1 MMVFNSFEF
10 IGYLIIVLIITYVLN
25 KHKLFK
31 SRNTFLLIASWVFY
45 GSFNYWFLLLLGFI
59 TIINYFGAVLIE
71 EYRKYAKTI
80 ETSVIILSIGQ
91 LALMKY
97 AFLYNESI
105 LLPVGLSFFTF
116 QALSYSIDVYRKK
129 IEASRDFVKV
139 SLFISFLPTILSGP
153 IERATNL
160 FPQLESKTPMNYDN
174 LMAGIRLFIW
184 GLFKKLVIAD
194 RLAIYVNQTYAT
206 YQGQSGSTLALAA
219 IFYSIQIYCDFS
231 GYADMAIGVGRILG
245 FKLMENFK
253 FPYFSKT
260 IKQFWRK
267 WHISLTSWFTE
278 YVYFSL
284 GGNRV
289 VKWRWIFNILCIFV
303 LSGIWHGATMAFLIW
318 GLIHGIAYLIE
329 NFMKIRNGNVL
340 YGILCFVVV
349 TLAWIF
355 FRVETFSKASDII
368 GKIFTDFKGIP
379 NTTLNGSSFTFYL
392 TMLLLVIFMI
402 REYFTYK
409 DRNPKKEIIANLE
422 SSLLLLL
429 VAVFGVSGSSFVYF
443 QF

>member
-1 MMVFNSFEF
+1 MVFNSFEF

-80 ETSVIILSIGQ
+80 VTSVIILSIGQ

-174 LMAGIRLFIW
+174 LMAGTRLFIW

-368 GKIFTDFKGIP
+368 GKIFTDFNGIP

>member
-1 MMVFNSFEF
+1 MVFNSFEF

>member
-1 MMVFNSFEF
+1 MVFNSFEF

-59 TIINYFGAVLIE
+59 TIINYFGAILIE

-80 ETSVIILSIGQ
+80 VTSVIILSIGQ

-174 LMAGIRLFIW
+174 LMDGIRLFIW

-368 GKIFTDFKGIP
+368 GKIFTDFNGIP

>member
-1 MMVFNSFEF
+1 MLFNSFEF
-10 IGYLIIVLIITYVLN
+10 VGYLAVVLLITYVLN
-25 KHKLFK
+25 YRKDIKA
-31 SRNTFLLIASWVFY
+31 RNVFLLAASWIFY
-45 GSFNYWFLLLLGFI
+45 GSFNYWFLILLGFI
-59 TIINYFGAVLIE
+59 TIVNYFGAILIE
-71 EYRKYAKTI
+71 ESRNHAKTI
-80 ETSVIILSIGQ
+80 VTLVIILSIGQ
-91 LALMKY
+91 LAMMKY
-97 AFLYNESI
+97 AYLYNESI

-129 IEASRDFVKV
+129 IQASKDFVNV

-174 LMAGIRLFIW
+174 IMNGIRLFIW

-194 RLAIYVNQTYAT
+194 RLAIYVNQVYASA
-206 YQGQSGSTLALAA
+206 YGQSGSTLALAA
-219 IFYSIQIYCDFS
+219 VFYSIQIYCDFS

-245 FKLMENFK
+245 FKLMENFR

-289 VKWRWIFNILCIFV
+289 AKWRWIFNILCIFV

-329 NFMKIRNGNVL
+329 NFIKIRNGNVL
-340 YGILCFVVV
+340 YGILCFIVV

-355 FRVETFSKASDII
+355 FRVETLGKATDII
-368 GKIFTDFKGIP
+368 GKIFMDFNSMP
-379 NTTLNGSSFTFYL
+379 LTTLNGSSFTFYL

-402 REYFTYK
+402 REYLTYK
-409 DRNPKKEIIANLE
+409 EKNPKKEIIANLE

>member
-25 KHKLFK
+25 KHKLLK

-59 TIINYFGAVLIE
+59 TIINYFGAILIK

-80 ETSVIILSIGQ
+80 VTSVIILSIGQ

-368 GKIFTDFKGIP
+368 GKIFTDFNGIP

-409 DRNPKKEIIANLE
+409 DRNPKKEIIANVE